1 MFLPVRRSGQLV
13 PPCLSTAIYGGK
25 GVRTCPAPTGDTRR
39 MFLPV
44 RRSGQLVS
52 PKGNVDGG
60 HYGAAEERKGRGK
73 WRRVKSSDEK
83 YKKGK
88 KQ

>member
-13 PPCLSTAIYGGK
+13 P
-25 GVRTCPAPTGDTRR
+25 
-39 MFLPV
+39 
-44 RRSGQLVS
+44 

>member
-39 MFLPV
+39 MFLPA
-44 RRSGQLVS
+44 RRSGQLVP

-60 HYGAAEERKGRGK
+60 HDGQRRKGKEGA
-73 WRRVKSSDEK
+73 SGGE
-83 YKKGK
+83 
-88 KQ
+88 